1 LRTPRSAL
9 SSAGLLKEG
18 GRLASSVYAAEV
30 ESLAQRGIKAMNV
43 GAQPDARWLGELS
56 RMVDAGELTVSL
68 KRTFP
73 LERAPEALGDSRTGH
88 ARGKVVLL
96 VD

>member
-1 LRTPRSAL
+1 M
-9 SSAGLLKEG
+9 
-18 GRLASSVYAAEV
+18 YAAEV

-73 LERAPEALGDSRTGH
+73 LERALEALGESRTGH
-88 ARGKVVLL
+88 VRGKVVLL